1 MHDHALKCWKQRA
14 LALDNVD
21 AHRSFTAGMCTQRVP
36 AKDPVSLPVSSKSI
50 HSSRSLDLG
59 AAVAVGVVGELLV
72 ALASEPTPDALWP
85 NANEV
90 HRSMRLGGRRG
101 CFLRTFCGLAA
112 DSEGV
117 LDDPQIA
124 FTDSRSREPLGRVPT
139 WRGPRTTG
147 ARPLTHQGPDRGTY
161 RRARLRMGT
170 SSGPRTCGRSWPTVG
185 TAAPSALAGR
195 TW

>member
-1 MHDHALKCWKQRA
+1 
-14 LALDNVD
+14 
-21 AHRSFTAGMCTQRVP
+21 MCTQRVP

-101 CFLRTFCGLAA
+101 RRLAPA
-112 DSEGV
+112 GGESTV
-117 LDDPQIA
+117 C
-124 FTDSRSREPLGRVPT
+124 REVFQPLGSPT
-139 WRGPRTTG
+139 GLTSITPSTMSIPYSCIG
-147 ARPLTHQGPDRGTY
+147 A
-161 RRARLRMGT
+161 
-170 SSGPRTCGRSWPTVG
+170 GRSQ
-185 TAAPSALAGR
+185 R
-195 TW
+195 T